1 MSENSKPVALIVD
14 DEVAI
19 QRLLRIALENE
30 GYTVY
35 EAETGHAALTE
46 IVYRK
51 PDVIILDLAL
61 PDIDGLAVLRR
72 LREWSQVPVLVLSV
86 REEVQDKVTAL
97 DLGADDYLTKPFA
110 ADELAARL
118 RVLRRNSRQEPED
131 PVFTSAHLEVDFP
144 SRQVRFDGQEV
155 RLTNNEYALLRVLVK
170 YNGKVVTHRQLLREV
185 WGPNA
190 CDQSQYLRV
199 YVNHLRKK
207 LQSKQLST
215 SLIQTEPGIGYRLN
229 TLS

>member
-61 PDIDGLAVLRR
+61 PDIDGLAV
-72 LREWSQVPVLVLSV
+72 
-86 REEVQDKVTAL
+86 
-97 DLGADDYLTKPFA
+97 
-110 ADELAARL
+110 
-118 RVLRRNSRQEPED
+118 
-131 PVFTSAHLEVDFP
+131 
-144 SRQVRFDGQEV
+144 
-155 RLTNNEYALLRVLVK
+155 
-170 YNGKVVTHRQLLREV
+170 
-185 WGPNA
+185 
-190 CDQSQYLRV
+190 
-199 YVNHLRKK
+199 
-207 LQSKQLST
+207 
-215 SLIQTEPGIGYRLN
+215 
-229 TLS
+229 